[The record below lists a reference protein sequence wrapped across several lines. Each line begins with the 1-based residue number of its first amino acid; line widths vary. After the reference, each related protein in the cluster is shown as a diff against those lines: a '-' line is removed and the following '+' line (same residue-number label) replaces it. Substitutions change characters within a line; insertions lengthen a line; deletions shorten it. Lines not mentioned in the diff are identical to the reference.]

1 MRLTTKATLAAL
13 IQAQWFTSIGVHDT
27 DSAIVLSS
35 WGEAI
40 ESCSS
45 PEWEDLCL
53 EAANQYRERLLERSV
68 ERFRKW
74 NDVVD
79 KMKPIAQALVR
90 EKCQQVV
97 EENDLPQVF
106 LDTVDWDI
114 LGVLMEAEYSDVYPL
129 GYYGSQGYWYVHGHF
144 PCGWQGEFPEGKLII
159 Y

>member
-1 MRLTTKATLAAL
+1 MRLTTKATLATL
-13 IQAQWFTSIGVHDT
+13 IQAQWFDSVGVHDT

-114 LGVLMEAEYSDVYPL
+114 IGVLMEAEYADVYPP
-129 GYYGSQGYWYVHGHF
+129 GYYASQAYWYVHGHF
-144 PCGWQGEFPEGKLII
+144 PCGWQGKFPKGKLII

>member
-1 MRLTTKATLAAL
+1 MRLTTKATLATL
-13 IQAQWFTSIGVHDT
+13 IQAQWFDSVGVHDT

-35 WGEAI
+35 WGEPI

-45 PEWEDLCL
+45 LEWENLCL

-68 ERFRKW
+68 ERFRRW

-97 EENDLPQVF
+97 EENDLPQVLIDNKF
-106 LDTVDWDI
+106 
-114 LGVLMEAEYSDVYPL
+114 
-129 GYYGSQGYWYVHGHF
+129 GHRYL
-144 PCGWQGEFPEGKLII
+144 PPIR
-159 Y
+159 